1 MGYSDAV
8 ETLLNKNNLLAV
20 LVFLIA
26 FSVLLVLAAQVVK
39 ACKELFGKKEGSD
52 AFATHC
58 KEADERFRAG
68 EKHIAENHDNISDL
82 REGNRVMC
90 YALMALLGHEMRTS
104 NGEEMEAA
112 QKELNRYLINRK

>member
-1 MGYSDAV
+1 MGYSEAAHM
-8 ETLLNKNNLLAV
+8 LLDKNSLLSV
-20 LVFLIA
+20 LMFLIA
-26 FSVLLVLAAQVVK
+26 FAVLLVLAAQVVK
-39 ACKELFGKKEGSD
+39 ACKELFGKKED
-52 AFATHC
+52 ANAFATHC
-58 KEADERFRAG
+58 KNAEERLRAG